1 MMIMKQITTNSDH
14 MYYLMITV
22 MLIKKPSKLTNNRVR
37 KQRIPDVEQGEVSSE
52 SLLSVKTTSQT
63 VGILIIILTQDQ

>member
-1 MMIMKQITTNSDH
+1 MHYLIIM
-14 MYYLMITV
+14 V
-22 MLIKKPSKLTNNRVR
+22 MLIKKPSKSTNNRVR